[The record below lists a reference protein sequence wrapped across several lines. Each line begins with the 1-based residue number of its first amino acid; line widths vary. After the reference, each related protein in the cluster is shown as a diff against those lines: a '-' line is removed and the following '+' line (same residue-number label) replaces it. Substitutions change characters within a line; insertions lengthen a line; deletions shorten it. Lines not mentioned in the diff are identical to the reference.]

1 MAVRPIRSATISFGL
16 VAIPVK
22 FYTATS
28 QEDVSFNLLHEPCG
42 TKVNRK
48 WWCSHHEQI
57 IESDELI
64 RGYQIRKGKFVTF
77 TDEEIEALETDD
89 NRALEITEFL
99 DLDQIDPLFFEKA
112 YYLGPAEGGSKT
124 YHLLSSAMKKL
135 NKVAIAHW
143 ISARKEHLVI
153 LRPYEGGMIL
163 HTMYY
168 ADEVRDFS
176 EIGVDDAPVKEKEI
190 RLAEMLIEEL
200 SEDSFDLL
208 RYKDEYRARLLAR
221 IEAKAE
227 GEDIISAPEV
237 EEDRGGEVIDIME
250 ALRRSLE
257 GSKPAARRAAAAAP
271 AKTKKK
277 AAKTV
282 SAKSAKTATTA
293 RRRRAS

>member
-28 QEDVSFNLLHEPCG
+28 QEDVSFNLLHESCG

-48 WWCSHHEQI
+48 YWCAHHEEI
-57 IESDELI
+57 VGSDELI
-64 RGYQIRKGKFVTF
+64 RGYQIRKGTFVTF
-77 TDEEIEALETDD
+77 SDEEIEALETDD

-112 YYLGPAEGGSKT
+112 YYLGPAEGGGKT

-135 NKVAIAHW
+135 NKVAIARW
-143 ISARKEHLVI
+143 ISNKKEHLVI
-153 LRPYEGGMIL
+153 LRPYSGGMIL

-168 ADEVRDFS
+168 ADEVRDFG
-176 EIGVDDAPVKEKEI
+176 ELGVDDAPVKDKEI

-200 SEDSFDLL
+200 TEGQFDPL
-208 RYKDEYRARLLAR
+208 RYKDEYRERLLAR

-227 GEDIISAPEV
+227 GEDIISAPES
-237 EEDRGGEVIDIME
+237 EEEKGGEVIDIME

-257 GSKPAARRAAAAAP
+257 GSRPAARRSASEAEAEKPKAKKKTSAKAAATAKAP
-271 AKTKKK
+271 AK
-277 AAKTV
+277 
-282 SAKSAKTATTA
+282 
-293 RRRRAS
+293 RRRAS